1 MAENNNFWLDLIASL
16 QKGKSKKQIKE
27 DIKNL
32 GNIYVPLI
40 GKLNKS
46 KTKSQISQDLKS
58 INNKHA
64 VVLNTKVNSKGVV
77 KAVKQTAAEAQSK
90 IKIQPIQF
98 SFSVNKDKLIDDI
111 KILGQQNTK
120 LFKDVNMT
128 VKYNQLLDNA
138 KLATSNVELRDLRLQ
153 LAALK
158 SELKAN
164 HLAGLTLGDTF
175 KKTFK
180 RATELFAGTGGI
192 MMLSQ
197 QLRNSWEEALKL
209 DNSLTALGKVAD
221 ELSDRKSFPD
231 YLDKCITK
239 ARELKV
245 DVISL
250 IDATTEFKRQGFS
263 LEQSEQLSEVAV
275 MLENVGDMSIED
287 SIKTITSNL
296 QAFDE
301 IDNYTK
307 DQYKERAIA
316 IADKINNISNN
327 YSIDAEGLAN
337 ALRECSAVMAEGNTT
352 LDQSAALISA
362 GNRTYQDPTY
372 LGNSL
377 KILTLR
383 LRGAKTELQSLNEN
397 TDDMAESTSK
407 LREQIKALTNVNGTG
422 GFDIMDDE
430 DTFKSVY
437 DIMLGISDVFSDMN
451 DVDQASLLE
460 LIAGKHRS
468 AAVASI
474 LDNMSEAQD
483 IYTDSLKSSQSAT
496 KEFERYQ
503 NSAEAATQNFK
514 NNMIET
520 YNQVIGGDA
529 VKAIANAGSATMEFA
544 NSLGLVDSTLKGLL
558 AIGALKAITTF
569 SVALKSSAIQAAN
582 FSTALDLTKT
592 LGSLNKGTA
601 AYKKAFNTLKIVSN
615 GLTEVQLKQVL
626 ASNNLTQSQ
635 KLQILQYQGL
645 TKEQAKAKLAQL
657 GLIQTTN
664 AQNVANNTAA
674 GSTFKLSAAVKGF
687 GLNLKAAFMTNP
699 VGITIMA
706 LSVAFGAIST
716 KIQKYNQE
724 LEEARQKNIE
734 AADSASEKAQK
745 ISELYDKYT
754 DLAKITD
761 KTDAQEEDFKTTIK
775 EITTAL
781 GEKTTALEGLTAGTK
796 DYTDA
801 LKGATKAE
809 LESLYTTAVTGRKS
823 AEEQLQKDVYSE
835 FNGSAI
841 TIQLNEQMVGVENHV
856 KALETVRELLA
867 DYEDVGTFSQ
877 EWEPINWDEDHTNME
892 EVVEYYNALVK
903 AREKLIMTAQQT
915 DDDTILDSDI
925 YKDIDA
931 TINKLQTDVDIYAKK
946 RYEELKLEYEMQKGI
961 PTTVE
966 EYQAMQKSLLETSNT
981 GEYFNSIISTMLNE
995 DFSGIIEGVEGIK
1008 DAEDGAENSAN
1019 YLYDSIK
1026 LTKDQIIEMYNL
1038 PNTEK
1043 NPWDGLI
1050 NSAEEYTKSLK
1061 SIRSQISTVSDA
1073 LEEFDKNGTISAET
1087 AVELVETNSDYGKA
1101 LEYTADGIKLD
1112 TVELKKQLKV
1122 RVENLKMLYKE
1133 QIAEANSVISKNNLA
1148 LKEGGLA
1155 QAMSKRVTVG
1165 LAGRNAELNTQFAKN
1180 LQKQKSSLL
1189 SDEERKKLE
1198 KENADLQKQIQDN
1211 QDQITLLNGISSE
1224 IDNPDFGKKKSTAK
1238 TKNETTNTKT
1248 YDFFSAK
1255 VEDLESKVDDYNKDY
1270 AALNKKLED
1279 ALNKGDL
1286 ETAEIIR
1293 KNIEKLGADTR
1304 TALANGTA
1312 SLRAQGQAE
1321 WNNLVRAIVPEWADI
1336 PIDEIT
1342 SEMFLQLEKKLE
1354 DAVVTEQ
1361 NKNTQMKNDD
1371 SDESNPNQAAM
1382 DAAEKKV
1389 NQLSDLKKLQQT
1401 LIETVGLQSGEGTLG
1416 ESWAEILAHD
1426 AENEKTYLDKY
1437 LEFTDRNVETLEQSK
1452 GNYEEIDS
1460 LLKAQQDAL
1469 HSYAENERARNDGFD
1484 TDDSR
1489 EAQDK
1494 WLEIQEKR
1502 LENLKK
1508 PHQDTIDELDRF
1520 NSEYEHRLS
1529 MLDETDKDYYSD
1541 KTSILIEQAQ
1551 NEYKVLEEN
1560 RKELERIDALYA
1572 NNPNNI
1578 AYLEY
1583 RQDLTEA
1590 IDENTESLKG
1600 FNDEIKETSKAQ
1612 IDAAVQ
1618 LEEDVKSELETYLS
1632 NKEDAY
1638 QEEIDLEQKRVD
1650 AIKKAND
1657 KEIEALE
1664 DRKQAYQDLWDMQD
1678 EDRDRQDKL
1687 ADRAKLA
1694 NEKNALDIASVTG
1707 DLQAMAD
1714 AEDLSDQI
1722 ADLDKELA
1730 KDAEQQWRDSVIES
1744 IDSQIEALNDQN
1756 KKLDE
1761 QITKM
1766 EEQKEI
1772 LAEANERMLT
1782 GETLYN
1788 TVHALIN
1795 GLTIKL
1801 PDGSKVTL
1809 ADIRS
1814 ANDTKSG
1821 ENKSYGY
1828 EQSEYER
1835 KLAEAQAKNA
1845 IDNLESNN
1853 KAAKVSYKYVDGKV
1867 IDSNGNE
1874 YVKVE
1879 LDDIIPNIGMSY
1891 GQFSAK
1897 LNDAVKD
1904 MFGINLQKIIPDY
1917 SKLAESIS
1925 KQTQNVN
1932 VTAPVNVNVY
1942 GNLDNVTKD
1951 ELKTAIESYAPMA
1964 VAKAFEKNI
1973 GRKNNLARY

>member
-32 GNIYVPLI
+32 GDIYVPLI

-77 KAVKQTAAEAQSK
+77 KAVQQTAAEAQSK
-90 IKIQPIQF
+90 IKTQPIQF

-138 KLATSNVELRDLRLQ
+138 KLATSNVELRNLRLQ

-422 GFDIMDDE
+422 GFDIMADE

-451 DVDQASLLE
+451 DVDQAALLE

-483 IYTDSLKSSQSAT
+483 IYIDSLKSSQSAT
-496 KEFERYQ
+496 KEFARYQ
-503 NSAEAATQNFK
+503 SSAEASGQNFK

-558 AIGALKAITTF
+558 AIGALKAITAF

-592 LGSLNKGTA
+592 LGNLNKGTA
-601 AYKKAFNTLKIVSN
+601 AYKKAFNTLKIASN

-674 GSTFKLSAAVKGF
+674 GSTFKLSAAIKGF

-699 VGITIMA
+699 VGITIIA

-745 ISELYDKYT
+745 LNELYDKYT

-823 AEEQLQKDVYSE
+823 AEEQLQKDVYSN
-835 FNGSAI
+835 FNGSKI
-841 TIQLNEQMVGVENHV
+841 TIKLNENMVGDENHV
-856 KALETVRELLA
+856 KALKTVRELLSDYEDVGA
-867 DYEDVGTFSQ
+867 FYEDVGTFNK
-877 EWEPINWDEDHTNME
+877 EWKPINWDEDHTNME

-915 DDDTILDSDI
+915 DDDAILDSDI

-931 TINKLQTDVDIYAKK
+931 TINKLQTDVDTYTKK

-966 EYQAMQKSLLETSNT
+966 EYQAMQKSLLETSNI
-981 GEYFNSIISTMLNE
+981 GEYFNSIISAMLSE

-1087 AVELVETNSDYGKA
+1087 YLELVEADSNYDKSVKDTAKGIG
-1101 LEYTADGIKLD
+1101 LETE
-1112 TVELKKQLKV
+1112 ELKKQLEV
-1122 RVENLKMLYKE
+1122 RIENLKKIYEE
-1133 QIAEANSVISKNNLA
+1133 QIARANATIARSMVMQQASPTITLPNGEELPNLLYDEKA
-1148 LKEGGLA
+1148 IKTQDEINGYYK
-1155 QAMSKRVTVG
+1155 QI
-1165 LAGRNAELNTQFAKN
+1165 AEWEKQLSFLN
-1180 LQKQKSSLL
+1180 KSS
-1189 SDEERKKLE
+1189 
-1198 KENADLQKQIQDN
+1198 A
-1211 QDQITLLNGISSE
+1211 E
-1224 IDNPDFGKKKSTAK
+1224 IDSSDFGKKKSTAK
-1238 TKNETTNTKT
+1238 PKNETTNTKT

-1304 TALANGTA
+1304 TTLANGAA

-1321 WNNLVRAIVPEWADI
+1321 WNNLVRAIAPEWADI
-1336 PIDEIT
+1336 PIEEIT
-1342 SEMFLQLEKKLE
+1342 SEMFLQLEKKL
-1354 DAVVTEQ
+1354 DDDVVAEQ

-1371 SDESNPNQAAM
+1371 SDESNPNQAAI

-1401 LIETVGLQSGEGTLG
+1401 LVETVGLQSGEGTFG

-1426 AENEKTYLDKY
+1426 PENEKTYLDKY
-1437 LEFTDRNVETLEQSK
+1437 LELTDRNVETLEQSK

-1502 LENLKK
+1502 FENLKK
-1508 PHQDTIDELDRF
+1508 PHQDILDELDEF

-1551 NEYKVLEEN
+1551 NEYKALEEN

-1583 RQDLTEA
+1583 RQELTDA
-1590 IDENTESLKG
+1590 IDENTESLKD

-1657 KEIEALE
+1657 KEIETLE
-1664 DRKQAYQDLWDMQD
+1664 ERKQAYQDLWDMQD
-1678 EDRDRQDKL
+1678 AEQDRQDKL
-1687 ADRAKLA
+1687 ADRAKLS

-1756 KKLDE
+1756 SKLDE

-1766 EEQKEI
+1766 EEQKKI
-1772 LAEANERMLT
+1772 LEEANERMLT
-1782 GETLYN
+1782 GETLYD

-1795 GLTIKL
+1795 GLAVPL

-1845 IDNLESNN
+1845 IANLESNN

-1897 LNDAVKD
+1897 LNDIAKD
-1904 MFGINLQKIIPDY
+1904 MLGSTFQKIIPDY

-1964 VAKAFEKNI
+1964 VAKAFDQGVSKRGN
-1973 GRKNNLARY
+1973 RRNY